1 MEGAVKKL
9 KAYKLLAGTNPSVS
23 IAQNAIKDILN
34 DNQPVTITVEKIIE
48 EVSRTF
54 GVSAADIRSNKRAAQ
69 ISTARQVAAYIVR
82 DVTQLSMAS
91 IGQEFGGRD
100 HSTIVY
106 AISQVEKNM
115 QVDRKYKET
124 IEDITKNI
132 RNG

>member
-1 MEGAVKKL
+1 M
-9 KAYKLLAGTNPSVS
+9 
-23 IAQNAIKDILN
+23 
-34 DNQPVTITVEKIIE
+34 EKIIE

>member
-1 MEGAVKKL
+1 MAFR
-9 KAYKLLAGTNPSVS
+9 P
-23 IAQNAIKDILN
+23 
-34 DNQPVTITVEKIIE
+34 
-48 EVSRTF
+48 
-54 GVSAADIRSNKRAAQ
+54 ADIRSNKRAAQ